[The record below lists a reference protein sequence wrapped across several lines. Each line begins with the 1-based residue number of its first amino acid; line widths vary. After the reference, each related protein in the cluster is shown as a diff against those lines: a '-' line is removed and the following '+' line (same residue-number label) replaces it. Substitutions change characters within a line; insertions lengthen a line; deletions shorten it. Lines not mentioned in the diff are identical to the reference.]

1 MTQPETPHKSSPTAT
16 AKTPLG
22 ASLAADYEALQND
35 FEQAQELAA
44 DFQRQ
49 LAGKSNEVAHFKA
62 ILEKAQGDFTRL
74 EGHIRELREERHRL
88 ANEVMR
94 VAALDMEIVKL
105 RRETEQLREQLD
117 TLNNASSK
125 RVGELLVVTDEQQKE
140 IQRLRAVVEVFR
152 QREGVPPLISKVDT
166 SEMQQQIA
174 ELTATVRRLQSDIRV
189 PAAGSGHTG
198 PSHTPAVNDADIIN
212 ITFER

>member
-1 MTQPETPHKSSPTAT
+1 MTEPETQNKSITLPPAR
-16 AKTPLG
+16 TPLG

-62 ILEKAQGDFTRL
+62 ILEKTQGDFARL
-74 EGHIRELREERHRL
+74 EGHIRELRQERHRL

-94 VAALDMEIVKL
+94 VTALDLEIVKL
-105 RRETEQLREQLD
+105 KRENERLREQLD
-117 TLNNASSK
+117 TLNNASSN
-125 RVGELLVVTDEQQKE
+125 RVGELLVVSEDQQKE

-152 QREGVPPLISKVDT
+152 QRESVPPLLSKMDS
-166 SEMQQQIA
+166 SEMQAQIA
-174 ELTATVRRLQSDIRV
+174 ELTATVKRLQSEMR
-189 PAAGSGHTG
+189 G
-198 PSHTPAVNDADIIN
+198 PSVAGRSASQTNAAADDADVIN
-212 ITFER
+212 ISFER